1 MVCLLVVS
9 VLTMMVSELWTRA
22 LPVQDSL
29 SVSGAGLCCGV
40 GQQILEVSYVGWKWV
55 RTHTGEQSPD
65 GLILTNPGHGDWS
78 ATR

>member
-1 MVCLLVVS
+1 MVS
-9 VLTMMVSELWTRA
+9 VLTMMISELRTRA

-29 SVSGAGLCCGV
+29 SVSGAVSGAGLCCGV

-78 ATR
+78 ATK